1 MPFAD
6 ANMIFLKKV
15 DIEKENPFFVV
26 AEKKRTLP
34 CHTLINTSF

>member
-6 ANMIFLKKV
+6 ANMIFFKKV

-26 AEKKRTLP
+26 AEKKEHYLVI
-34 CHTLINTSF
+34 L